1 MSSFVPS
8 LSISKTVGCE
18 NARALNAVAS
28 TETSKMTEFLTRY
41 SFAIS
46 KRTIPVA
53 RYFSA
58 SILFLFRY
66 CMLDK
71 SSPSSSKKYETASMS
86 SFRPSLS
93 TSAIIGEHKTCAS
106 MYTLFA
112 SFRSRILVSSSS
124 SSSSVSSSVSSVS
137 SSSKTFVPSSS
148 SSSSSSSLLVLLLS
162 SPSSS
167 SMVNFISSSVLSAN
181 TFLPLLLLSSLFSE
195 ISSGGGSLP

>member
-71 SSPSSSKKYETASMS
+71 SSLSSSKKYETASIS
-86 SFRPSLS
+86 SFLPSLS

-124 SSSSVSSSVSSVS
+124 SSSSSVST
-137 SSSKTFVPSSS
+137 SSKTFVPSS

-181 TFLPLLLLSSLFSE
+181 TFLPLLLLSSLFSV

>member
-71 SSPSSSKKYETASMS
+71 SSLSSSKKYETASIS

-124 SSSSVSSSVSSVS
+124 SSSSSSVST
-137 SSSKTFVPSSS
+137 SSKTFVPSS

>member
-71 SSPSSSKKYETASMS
+71 SSLSSSKKYETASIS

-124 SSSSVSSSVSSVS
+124 SSSSSSFVSSVS

-181 TFLPLLLLSSLFSE
+181 NFLPLLLLSSLFSE